1 MKSYRYY
8 AAGISAFFI
17 WGFFSF
23 VLKPLDHYASID
35 ILFYRVFAS
44 VVILILSVLAFR
56 RKQFLASV
64 HFVAALDPGRKRRL
78 IWQIVAGG
86 ILLTANWYLFIF
98 VMNHISV
105 NAASFA
111 YLVCPILTALL
122 AALILK
128 ESLSFLQKMA
138 ISISIISC
146 AILAAGSLSDLL
158 FSVLVA
164 LSYAFYQV
172 AQPKYPEVDK
182 VSVLMVQIICSAL
195 ILVWFYPTAH
205 GPVPSQPIFYLLIIT
220 IALLFTIIP
229 LLLNLYALQGL
240 KSSTTGI
247 LIYINPLVGFL
258 IAVIYFHERITWIQ
272 VAGYG
277 LMLVS
282 IITFNW
288 EAITRRPPLQELS
301 PDRNG

>member
-8 AAGISAFFI
+8 LAGISAFFI

-44 VVILILSVLAFR
+44 VAILILTVLAFR
-56 RKQFLASV
+56 KKQFLASV
-64 HFVAALDPGRKRRL
+64 QFVASLDPVRKRRI

-105 NAASFA
+105 KAASFA

-122 AALILK
+122 AALILR
-128 ESLSFLQKMA
+128 ENLSFIQKMA

-146 AILAAGSLSDLL
+146 VILAVGSVSDLL

-172 AQPKYPEVDK
+172 AQPKHPEVDK

-195 ILVWFYPTAH
+195 ILVWFYPAAH
-205 GPVPSQPIFYLLIIT
+205 GPVPSQSIFYLLILT
-220 IALLFTIIP
+220 IAVFFTIIP

-258 IAVIYFHERITWIQ
+258 IAVIYFHEKITWIQ
-272 VAGYG
+272 VAGYS

-288 EAITRRPPLQELS
+288 EAIARRPPMKGLR
-301 PDRNG
+301 PNRNV

>member
-44 VVILILSVLAFR
+44 VAILLLTVLAFR
-56 RKQFLASV
+56 RKQFLASIR
-64 HFVAALDPGRKRRL
+64 FVSALDPIRKRKL
-78 IWQIVAGG
+78 IWQIVTGG
-86 ILLTANWYLFIF
+86 LLLTANWYLFIF

-105 NAASFA
+105 KAASFA

-128 ESLSFLQKMA
+128 ETLSFIQKTA
-138 ISISIISC
+138 ICISIISC

-182 VSVLMVQIICSAL
+182 VSVLMVQIVCSAL
-195 ILVWFYPTAH
+195 VLVWFYPTAH
-205 GPVPSQPIFYLLIIT
+205 GPVPSRPIFYLLILT
-220 IALLFTIIP
+220 IAVFFTIIP

-247 LIYINPLVGFL
+247 LLYINPLVGFL
-258 IAVIYFHERITWIQ
+258 IAVIYYHERITGIQ

-288 EAITRRPPLQELS
+288 EVIMRRSAVQELS
-301 PDRNG
+301 QDRNV